1 MKVFKFGGASIKDA
15 VSIQNVVNILKKYQ
29 ENNPLV
35 VISASGKTTNALEI
49 VANAYYGGNISQAFE
64 ALETVKN
71 HHYSIMEELFPDKDH
86 DIYAEISDMFVDV
99 EWILEENPVGG
110 FDQIYDQIVSLG
122 ELLSSKIVAAYLNE
136 AGMKAHW
143 LDVRDCILTD
153 NNYRDANIE
162 WEETERKIKKNVS
175 DLKGQGFIITQGFL
189 GITSE
194 NFTTTLGR
202 EGSDY
207 SAAIFS
213 FCLDATSMTIWKD
226 VPGVLNADPRLFK
239 DATLLEK
246 ISYSEAI
253 EMTYYGAQVIHPKT
267 LRPLQRKNI
276 PLYVK
281 SFIHPENEGTIVFD
295 KEPEFYPPVMVVKQN
310 QELLN
315 FYSKSFYFVDEA
327 RFSRLFDAFAR
338 HRIKVN
344 MTQNTA
350 LAFSVCVNADRKKIE
365 TLTEEL
371 TQEYHI
377 ESVSDLKL
385 LTVRHSNESMIE
397 RLVKGKKIYLE
408 ERIKGTVQML
418 LNSDEILQ

>member
-15 VSIQNVVNILKKYQ
+15 ASIQNVVNILKKNQ
-29 ENNPLV
+29 ENIPLV
-35 VISASGKTTNALEI
+35 IISASGKTTNALEI
-49 VANAYYGGNISQAFE
+49 VANAYYEGNTLQAFE
-64 ALETVKN
+64 ALEAVKN
-71 HHYSIMEELFPDKDH
+71 HHYSILEELFPNNAH
-86 DIYAEISDMFVDV
+86 DIYADISDMFVDV
-99 EWILEENPVGG
+99 EWILEENPVGN

-122 ELLSSKIVAAYLNE
+122 ELLSSKIVAAYLIE

-162 WEETERKIKKNVS
+162 WEETERKIKKNIS
-175 DLKGQGFIITQGFL
+175 DLKGQDLIITQGFL

-239 DATLLEK
+239 DVTLLEK

-327 RFSRLFDAFAR
+327 RFSKLFDAFAR

-350 LAFSVCVNADRKKIE
+350 LAFSVCVDADRKKIE
-365 TLTEEL
+365 TLTAEL

-377 ESVSDLKL
+377 ESISDLKL
-385 LTVRHSNESMIE
+385 LTVRHSNESIIE

-408 ERIKGTVQML
+408 ERIKDTVQML
-418 LNSDEILQ
+418 INSDEILQ